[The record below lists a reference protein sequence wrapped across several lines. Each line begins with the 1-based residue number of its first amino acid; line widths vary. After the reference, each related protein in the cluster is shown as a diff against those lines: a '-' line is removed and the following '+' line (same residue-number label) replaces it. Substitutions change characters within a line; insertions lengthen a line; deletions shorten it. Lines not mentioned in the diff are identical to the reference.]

1 MKITTIQTYVV
12 RTTLGDQ
19 AFGWSQRVGNSRQ
32 TAICVVTTDEG
43 FHGVGEAFYFGGPA
57 TIAAQII
64 EEALGPLILEQDPL
78 DNAVL
83 WDRLYNWTR
92 DQGQKGVTISA
103 LSAIDIALWDI
114 AGKAFDLP
122 VSTLLGGRVR
132 DTVAV
137 YATGL
142 YYTAGEFPDRL
153 LDEARGYVDMGFKGM
168 KTKVGGLTLD
178 EDARR
183 VAAIRE
189 AIGPDIF
196 LAVDANCGYNPAAA
210 IRMARR
216 LADLDIHWFEEPISA
231 KDVDGY
237 LKIQD
242 AAPMPLAA
250 GECWRTRFEA
260 RDFLAKGAV
269 DIAQPDVTNVGG
281 IAEARNV
288 AVMANAFGIKTNLHV
303 WGSPVMI
310 AASLHVSA
318 TLPSCPRAR
327 APQPFVQEPVMEFD
341 RTPSASRETLS
352 RIPFAQADGYVAV
365 PQGPGLGVDIDETVV
380 ERLCVAHRRTAA
392 E

>member
-1 MKITTIQTYVV
+1 MKITAIDTYHLESPLP
-12 RTTLGDQ
+12 RP
-19 AFGWSQRVGNSRQ
+19 FGWSQGWIDRRV
-32 TAICVVTTDEG
+32 AHLVKITTDAGIVGWGEG
-43 FHGVGEAFYFGGPA
+43 GGLDLIHGRLAPLLLGADPRNRTGLWEQMLGAMWNNATYSGLGG
-57 TIAAQII
+57 
-64 EEALGPLILEQDPL
+64 
-78 DNAVL
+78 NA
-83 WDRLYNWTR
+83 
-92 DQGQKGVTISA
+92 ISA
-103 LSAIDIALWDI
+103 VDIALWDI

-122 VSTLLGGRVR
+122 VSTLLGGQVR

-153 LDEARGYVDMGFKGM
+153 LDEARGYVEMGFKGM

-189 AIGPDIF
+189 AIGPDIV

-231 KDVDGY
+231 KDVAGY

-288 AVMANAFGIKTNLHV
+288 ALMANAFGIKTNLHV

-352 RIPFAQADGYVAV
+352 RIPFAQGDGYVAV

-380 ERLCVAHRRTAA
+380 ERLCVAHRRTEA
-392 E
+392 